1 MSNPIT
7 TWIKSGME
15 TYKDREDWMTERVSE
30 NSINS
35 QKLVDERHGPF
46 KPHDV
51 YQVETRA
58 RVNFRPNAALSSLA
72 GSEKGDAGSFR
83 AVRAYQSDFAKRR
96 DEILTDIAKNG

>member
-15 TYKDREDWMTERVSE
+15 TYKDREDWMTERLSE

-51 YQVETRA
+51 YQCENRA
-58 RVNFRPNAALSSLA
+58 QVNFRPSFAISSLA
-72 GSEKGDAGSFR
+72 NSEIGCAGSFR